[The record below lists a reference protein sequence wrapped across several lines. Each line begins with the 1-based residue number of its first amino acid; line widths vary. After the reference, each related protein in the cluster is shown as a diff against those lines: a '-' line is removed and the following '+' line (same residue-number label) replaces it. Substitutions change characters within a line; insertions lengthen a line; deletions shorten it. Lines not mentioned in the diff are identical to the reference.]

1 MKMKNKNLL
10 QIVIAV
16 MTFIGCQQK
25 SDNTTTGNPFVS
37 VAATSSANNTN
48 VAKIKPSLLD
58 LILPRAI
65 AYPPPPTLLDAA
77 GNTIVIQSVWVNFGK
92 IEFKYDEIAS
102 GFEVDG
108 DSIEFSGTY
117 TVDLLS
123 NTPASFVSGPISLSQ
138 MRRIKFKLIR
148 LQSLPVGAPAG
159 FLNKSIYIQGT
170 VNGNSFTYSTED
182 EAVIEVAGPQLVSA
196 IANRTLLLE
205 LHIANLIKKT
215 NLSAVVGTTNITDGN
230 RVPSANPCS
239 TIDTS
244 ASDLFTCFRK
254 GIETESNLGRDDDG
268 DFQLDPQEEKVK
280 N

>member
-1 MKMKNKNLL
+1 MKNKNLL
-10 QIVIAV
+10 NVV
-16 MTFIGCQQK
+16 VTLLTFISCQQK

-37 VAATSSANNTN
+37 LAATSSANNAT
-48 VAKIKPSLLD
+48 VAKFKPSLLD
-58 LILPRAI
+58 FIMPKAL

-102 GFEVDG
+102 GSEVDG
-108 DSIEFSGTY
+108 DSIEFSGEY
-117 TVDLLS
+117 AVDLLS

-138 MRRIKFKLIR
+138 LRRIKLKLIR
-148 LQSLPVGAPAG
+148 LPILPIGAPTG

-170 VNGNSFTYSTED
+170 VNGNTFTYSTED
-182 EAVIEVAGPQLVSA
+182 ESFIEIAGPQIVSA
-196 IANRTLLLE
+196 ISNSTLLLE
-205 LHIANLIKKT
+205 LQVANLIKKT
-215 NLSAVVGTTNITDGN
+215 NLSAIVTTTNISDIN
-230 RVPSANPCS
+230 RVSVANPCNA
-239 TIDTS
+239 IDTS

-268 DFQLDPQEEKVK
+268 DFQLDPQEDKVK